1 MKDLVNLL
9 TAREKK
15 TLVALAAA
23 LVFFL
28 LFFVFVS
35 LGEKRGFSRID
46 QTSSATN
53 AALVKAQAARDGM
66 SSEAGQWEQAVQDLE
81 ELRTRSFYDGTKGS
95 REIRLDI
102 ERLMGEAGVRVSRI
116 NYKYA
121 DLEKGSL
128 SRVVASFSFEGSYA
142 SLKKFLALIERFPK
156 FLTVERIDFA
166 NTDSA
171 IGSLALK
178 MELAGY
184 YEN

>member
-9 TAREKK
+9 TDREKR
-15 TLVALAAA
+15 TLAALAAA
-23 LVFFL
+23 SALFL

-35 LGEKRGFSRID
+35 LGEKRGFTRID
-46 QTSSATN
+46 QTASATR

-66 SSEAGQWEQAVQDLE
+66 SREAEQWEQAARDLE

-116 NYKYA
+116 GYKYA

-128 SRVVASFSFEGSYA
+128 SKVVASFAFEGSYA
-142 SLKKFLALIERFPK
+142 SLKKFLAAVERFPK

-166 NTDSA
+166 NTDSGM
-171 IGSLALK
+171 GSLSLK
-178 MELAGY
+178 VELAGY